1 MKNTY
6 ITRTDAVRDLVLP
19 PGWSLHL
26 SDGSQIEPDVVPS
39 YVERGEVVE
48 IWQDGQRIGRF
59 RLPSPSDQFGP
70 SQFET
75 VGRMIEE
82 AKQENYASA
91 VNWVD
96 RLKDRFWCPVCEKNQ
111 SHPAIVSCWASPEGV
126 PVCYYAICKRCAKQG
141 TSKDEEVMRRL
152 ANLCEQRIVA
162 RYPHVAVSLPPG
174 YMDWTNN

>member
-6 ITRTDAVRDLVLP
+6 VTRMDAVRDLVFP

-26 SDGSQIEPDVVPS
+26 SDGSQIEPDEVAS

-59 RLPSPSDQFGP
+59 RLPES
-70 SQFET
+70 ET
-75 VGRMIEE
+75 VGRMIEQ
-82 AKQENYASA
+82 AKRENYASA
-91 VNWVD
+91 VNWID

-111 SHPAIVSCWASPEGV
+111 SHPAIVSCWASPESV
-126 PVCYYAICKRCAKQG
+126 PVCYYAICKRCAKQW
-141 TSKDEEVMRRL
+141 SLNDEEATRRL
-152 ANLCEQRIVA
+152 VNLCEQRIVS